1 LPLRQFLIAVPN
13 GHLHIPILVALVMA
27 LVVVVAVP
35 TSSTDADAGPPPVA
49 VESAAEEPTTAS
61 VRLRIGSDERL
72 VETRAATVGLL
83 LIEQGI
89 AVEPGDIV
97 YPARATAIQQ
107 GLVVILRLTRDV
119 IVHEDE
125 PIPYGSQYRYDY
137 TIPLG
142 QKVVVQAG
150 ANGALR
156 RSYEV
161 RTVNDEETIRTF
173 IGEETVAPT
182 NEIALVGL
190 HAEGHTLPPP
200 AEGQCRSNMA
210 VWATYYTAVSAGG
223 TVTRTGTGVFRGVVA
238 TDPDVI
244 PLGSRMYV
252 PGYGYGVAT
261 DTGGGVIGAHID
273 LAYGANDVYDW
284 GARHV
289 EICLLD

>member
-1 LPLRQFLIAVPN
+1 
-13 GHLHIPILVALVMA
+13 MA

-182 NEIALVGL
+182 NEIALGGL
-190 HAEGHTLPPP
+190 GDVLHRRQRRRHRDADRDGRLQGRRRDRSGRHTARL
-200 AEGQCRSNMA
+200 ANVR
-210 VWATYYTAVSAGG
+210 AGL
-223 TVTRTGTGVFRGVVA
+223 RLRRG
-238 TDPDVI
+238 D
-244 PLGSRMYV
+244 
-252 PGYGYGVAT
+252 
-261 DTGGGVIGAHID
+261 
-273 LAYGANDVYDW
+273 
-284 GARHV
+284 
-289 EICLLD
+289 